1 MIRFALLAGVAFGAS
16 LLAAKG
22 QTGPAA
28 AGWAL
33 GLANGLAGLA
43 IDRRAVR
50 MTGERAVLAGLAA
63 HAMRAMGLLL
73 VIVAVRLRAGSASDA
88 FVAAAVAAYFVF
100 LFGEIAR
107 LARLRV

>member
-1 MIRFALLAGVAFGAS
+1 MRFIVLAGVAFGAA

-22 QTGPAA
+22 QAGPAA

-50 MTGERAVLAGLAA
+50 LKGERAVLAGLAA
-63 HAMRAMGLLL
+63 HAMRALGLLL
-73 VIVAVRLRAGSASDA
+73 AIAAVRLRTGSASDA
-88 FVAAAVAAYFVF
+88 FVVAAVAAYFVF
-100 LFGEIAR
+100 LFGEVAR